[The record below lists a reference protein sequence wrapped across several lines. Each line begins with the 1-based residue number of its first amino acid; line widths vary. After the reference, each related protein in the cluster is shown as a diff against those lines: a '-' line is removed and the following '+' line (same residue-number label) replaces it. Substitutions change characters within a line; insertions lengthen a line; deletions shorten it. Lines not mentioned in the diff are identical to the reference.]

1 MTLRTL
7 ILAFLDALADAA
19 DMTDDGPSI
28 KGLFK
33 NVVRYVCLIP
43 TAPRILPIVVPTEFG

>member
-1 MTLRTL
+1 VTLRTL